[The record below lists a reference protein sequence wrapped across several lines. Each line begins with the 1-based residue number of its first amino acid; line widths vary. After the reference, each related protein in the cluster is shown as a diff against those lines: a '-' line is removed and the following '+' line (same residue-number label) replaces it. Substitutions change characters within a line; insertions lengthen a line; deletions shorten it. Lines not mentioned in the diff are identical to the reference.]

1 MASPVTF
8 REPSGLLLLNKAPGL
23 TSFQSLNG
31 VKKALATPKVGHTG
45 TLDKFA
51 SGLLVVLAGRAVKL
65 TPWFSG
71 CDKQYEGTI
80 RFGVETDTLDPEG
93 LPVAQGEI
101 PSKEALEAVLPRFRG
116 DILQAPPAYSA
127 IHLGGQRA
135 SRLAR
140 EGKPVEMKE
149 RPVTVYALELRSYE
163 PPRAC
168 IHVHCSRGT
177 YIRSLARDI
186 ALAAGSR
193 GHLEA
198 LTRTRVAGFSLSGA
212 LELSASTPAEEL
224 LGALKPL
231 SPGIFERLGL
241 PAVLVDDAAAE
252 SIVRGV
258 PLERLIQE
266 KKVLPPENAD
276 ALAAGLFRSAAA
288 LSGEGGF
295 LGIIEQKS
303 GERTGERTGGRW
315 SYGYVYART

>member
-1 MASPVTF
+1 
-8 REPSGLLLLNKAPGL
+8 LLLNKAPGL
-23 TSFQSLNG
+23 TSFQSLEG
-31 VKKALATPKVGHTG
+31 VKKALATPRVGHTG

-51 SGLLVVLAGRAVKL
+51 SGLLLVLAGRAVKL

-71 CDKQYEGTI
+71 CDKQYEGTV

-93 LPVAQGEI
+93 LPVAHGEI
-101 PSKEALEAVLPRFRG
+101 PSKEALEEVLPRFRG
-116 DILQAPPAYSA
+116 DILQTPPVYSA

-149 RPVTVYALELRSYE
+149 RPVTIYALELRSYE
-163 PPRAC
+163 PPRAF

-198 LTRTRVAGFSLSGA
+198 LTRTRVAGFSLSQA
-212 LELSASTPAEEL
+212 AALSAAAPEREL
-224 LGALKPL
+224 FYRALKPL
-231 SPGIFERLGL
+231 TPGIFEALGL
-241 PAVLVDDAAAE
+241 PAVFVDDAAAGQ
-252 SIVRGV
+252 IVRGV

-266 KKVLPPENAD
+266 KQVLPPENSEGR
-276 ALAAGLFRSAAA
+276 AAGLFRSAPEF
-288 LSGEGGF
+288 SGDGGF
-295 LGIIEQKS
+295 LGVIEQRPNGQADGRS
-303 GERTGERTGGRW
+303 GGRW
-315 SYGYVYART
+315 AYGYVYART